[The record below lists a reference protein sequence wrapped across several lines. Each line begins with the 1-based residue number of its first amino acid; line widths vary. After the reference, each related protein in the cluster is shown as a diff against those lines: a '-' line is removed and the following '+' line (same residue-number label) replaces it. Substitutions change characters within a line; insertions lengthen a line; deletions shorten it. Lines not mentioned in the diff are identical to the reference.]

1 MVNLPGRHG
10 ASPTEFIVGRIVIVA
25 PEKCQRA
32 NQKTKT
38 TACSDGE
45 GSLASLAARML

>member
-1 MVNLPGRHG
+1 M
-10 ASPTEFIVGRIVIVA
+10 EFIVGRIVIVA

-38 TACSDGE
+38 DRLQRWRGFVSIAHRPDVVE
-45 GSLASLAARML
+45 GVAYHCEY